1 MTEPDNHVSPRTKR
15 IALYVVLAIVIFV
28 PMSYGLSQLGW

>member
-1 MTEPDNHVSPRTKR
+1 MSQPDNNVSPRTKR

-28 PMSYGLSQLGW
+28 PVSYGLSQLSW